1 MISKSYTHF
10 KLIKLIK
17 LIMLLSKLGLVDRA
31 PMSSL
36 CVEFMVP
43 STGRIIEFRLHDLL
57 T

>member
-10 KLIKLIK
+10 KLIK